1 MRPRT
6 VGGRKGKDVKH
17 VITGASGFIGRQL
30 LKRLTAEGHQV
41 VAIGR
46 TPPIENSADP
56 QVSFAG
62 YDDLPEVASGADC
75 FLNLAA
81 VNNDADASE
90 ETFFK
95 VNAELPQQLAA
106 QAKAAGVPVFV
117 NFSSFHA
124 LPDGPETPY
133 ARSKRAGADALEQA
147 ADQNALNL
155 YLPAVY
161 GDDFAGKLAILKKLP
176 GFLRTA
182 GFAVVSAL
190 APVVHVDRIA
200 AFVGKDLTTVASD
213 EPVLLADN
221 KDENLVYRFGRK
233 LIDLGFAL
241 AVILIFWWLLAIV
254 WVLVKTGSAGP
265 GVFAQDRVGKGGK
278 IFTCYKFRTM
288 GKDTRQAGTH
298 EISESAVTPIGAFLR
313 KTKIDELPQV
323 WNILKGELSLVGP
336 RPCLPVQEEL
346 VAERTKRGVLDILPG
361 ITGFAQIQGIDMSHP
376 VRLARKD
383 AEYIARRGL
392 IFDLKI
398 ILGTFIGKGQGD
410 RTAKSK

>member
-1 MRPRT
+1 MA
-6 VGGRKGKDVKH
+6 GRAIKVKY
-17 VITGASGFIGRQL
+17 VITGASGFVGRQL
-30 LKRLTAEGHQV
+30 LKRLMGAGHQV
-41 VAIGR
+41 IAIGR
-46 TPPIENSADP
+46 TPPSVNTLDP

-62 YDDLPEVASGADC
+62 YDDLPAVASGADC

-81 VNNDADASE
+81 VNTNTEASE

-95 VNAELPQQLAA
+95 ANAGLPQRLAG

-124 LPDGPETPY
+124 LPGGPETPY
-133 ARSKRAGADALEQA
+133 ARSKLAGAEALEQA
-147 ADQNALNL
+147 ADLNALIL

-161 GDDFAGKLAILKKLP
+161 GEDFAGKLAVLNKLP
-176 GFLRTA
+176 GFLRSA
-182 GFAVVSAL
+182 GFAVLSAF

-200 AFVGKDLTTVASD
+200 TFVSEGLTTVASD

-233 LIDLGFAL
+233 LIDIGFAL

-265 GVFAQDRVGKGGK
+265 GIFAQDRVGKGGK
-278 IFTCYKFRTM
+278 VFTCYKFRTM

-410 RTAKSK
+410 RTAKSN

>member
-1 MRPRT
+1 
-6 VGGRKGKDVKH
+6 VKY
-17 VITGASGFIGRQL
+17 VITGASGFVGRQL
-30 LKRLTAEGHQV
+30 VRRLTAEGHQV

-46 TPPIENSADP
+46 KPSSANISDP

-62 YDDLPEVASGADC
+62 YDDLPEVSSGADC
-75 FLNLAA
+75 FLNLAT

-95 VNAELPQQLAA
+95 ANAELPQQLGA
-106 QAKAAGVPVFV
+106 QAKAADVPVFV

-124 LPDGPETPY
+124 LPDGPQTPY
-133 ARSKRAGADALEQA
+133 ARSKRAGAEALEQA
-147 ADQNALNL
+147 ADLNALNL

-161 GDDFAGKLAILKKLP
+161 GDDFAGKLAVLKKLP
-176 GFLRTA
+176 GFLRSA
-182 GFAVVSAL
+182 GFAVVAAL

-200 AFVGKDLTTVASD
+200 AFVGKDLTKVASD

-221 KDENLVYRFGRK
+221 KDDNMVYRFGRK
-233 LIDLGFAL
+233 LIDIGFAL
-241 AVILIFWWLLAIV
+241 AVILFFWWLLLIV

-265 GVFAQDRVGKGGK
+265 GIFAQDRVGKGGT

-298 EISESAVTPIGAFLR
+298 EISDSAVTPIGAFLR

-346 VAERTKRGVLDILPG
+346 VAERAKRGVLDILPG

-410 RTAKSK
+410 RTAKSN